1 MTFVRLCIA
10 LEQQASSVTPAT
22 WNRQQHPAE
31 ACRLPGLVATAGC
44 TNTAMANSMV
54 PPILT
59 FLTGWPN
66 DKINGRFCT
75 FTLSYRYR
83 HTRLPKYCSAG
94 TPRTS
99 KSTKGPSTTSS
110 CLRSNKKLLRLS
122 AFPGASPEQAW
133 YRRPGWPLHNIYL
146 VSRQSLYLHDPPSA
160 HKPSSGKPGFE
171 PPTACL

>member
-75 FTLSYRYR
+75 FTHS
-83 HTRLPKYCSAG
+83 HTATAIHDCQSTAARAHHAPPSQPKALLPPQVALGYHHCVVWSW
-94 TPRTS
+94 
-99 KSTKGPSTTSS
+99 
-110 CLRSNKKLLRLS
+110 LS
-122 AFPGASPEQAW
+122 ADPAVAHPKTLRWLTLELPG
-133 YRRPGWPLHNIYL
+133 
-146 VSRQSLYLHDPPSA
+146 
-160 HKPSSGKPGFE
+160 
-171 PPTACL
+171 

>member
-75 FTLSYRYR
+75 FTHS
-83 HTRLPKYCSAG
+83 HTATAIHDCQ
-94 TPRTS
+94 
-99 KSTKGPSTTSS
+99 STAA
-110 CLRSNKKLLRLS
+110 R
-122 AFPGASPEQAW
+122 AHHA
-133 YRRPGWPLHNIYL
+133 
-146 VSRQSLYLHDPPSA
+146 PPSQPKA
-160 HKPSSGKPGFE
+160 LLPPQVACAVIKNFYVCRRSRVQTRSKPG
-171 PPTACL
+171 TGDQGGRCTTYM